1 MKKERYIG
9 ILCVVIAT
17 ILWGSNGIFVNLL
30 GDTGMNSFETSS
42 VRMIIAALIESVLFC
57 FYKDKD
63 RVRGKDLI
71 WFALV
76 GLIGMFGFVVAYSAC
91 ITRVGMGVA
100 AVLIYLMPTIVMIYS
115 CIFSKEKLTFVKIAA
130 LLVNLVGCGLVSG
143 IVSDVK
149 ADLLGIAFGILTAFC
164 YAFNNIIVAKL
175 SIYSPFTRMY
185 YPSIFAAVFGVL
197 YLVLFSEP
205 IKIIGNFLSNPS
217 FLFNSLLWAIC
228 CSMCPYYLFNRSL
241 KGLNVTEASM
251 LSTFELIFA
260 VLFGII
266 FFNEPFDFANVIGA
280 VLVFVSIL
288 II

>member
-1 MKKERYIG
+1 MKKEKYFC

-17 ILWGSNGIFVNLL
+17 ILWGSNGIFVNLF

-57 FYKDKD
+57 FRKEKDSVKG
-63 RVRGKDLI
+63 RDLV

-91 ITRVGMGVA
+91 ISRVGMGVA
-100 AVLIYLMPTIVMIYS
+100 AVLIYLMPTIVTIYS
-115 CIFSKEKLTFVKIAA
+115 CIFSGERFTFTKVAA
-130 LLVNLVGCGLVSG
+130 LLINLVGCGLVSG

-149 ADLLGIAFGILTAFC
+149 ADLLGIAFGVATAFC
-164 YAFNNIIVAKL
+164 YAFNNIVVAKL
-175 SIYSPFTRMY
+175 SSYSPFTRMY
-185 YPSIFAAVFGVL
+185 YPSLFASLFGAL
-197 YLVLFSEP
+197 YLILFSDP
-205 IKIIGNFLSNPS
+205 IKILSRFLLNPA
-217 FLFNSLLWAIC
+217 FLLNSLLWAVC
-228 CSMCPYYLFNRSL
+228 CSMFPYYLFNRSL

-266 FFNEPFDFANVIGA
+266 FFHEPFDFANVIGA
-280 VLVFVSIL
+280 VLVFLSIL